1 MRDTDLTRRLFI
13 RRTATL
19 GAVTVGS
26 TYFLAA
32 CGGGAETGGTEGG
45 GTAALDC
52 SDTSALT
59 PQEVETRTSLQYVEK
74 SVTEG
79 KNCLNCQQFQAPAT
93 AGECGKCLVVPGSIN
108 PDGNCTAWVEKV
120 S

>member
-32 CGGGAETGGTEGG
+32 CAGGTEGG

-79 KNCLNCQQFQAPAT
+79 KNCLNCQQYQAPAN

-108 PDGNCTAWVEKV
+108 PEGNCTAGVEKV